1 MASRAV
7 ARLTKSVLSE
17 SVIPRVLIAKALS
30 ANAGP
35 KERIWSCSKEAD
47 QSQIGLECLKDMVI
61 DGDIQL
67 FDVREP
73 HELAS
78 LGKIP
83 KSVNIP
89 LSQVVEAFSLSPAE
103 FEQKYGVQK
112 PDVKDDNLIFH
123 CQSGR
128 RAKKAM
134 ESVKELG
141 FDKATHFSRVWS
153 EWEFYIKRRPQA
165 VQPKRPPIRR
175 ER

>member
-7 ARLTKSVLSE
+7 ARLSRSVFSQSVL
-17 SVIPRVLIAKALS
+17 PRVVIAKALS

-35 KERIWSCSKEAD
+35 RERIWSCSKEAD
-47 QSQIGLECLKDMVI
+47 PSQIGLECLKDMVV

-89 LSQVVEAFSLSPAE
+89 LSQVAEAFTMSQAE
-103 FEQKYGVQK
+103 FKQKYGVQK
-112 PDVKDDNLIFH
+112 PDVKDENLIFH

-128 RAKKAM
+128 RAKKAV

-141 FDKATHFSRVWS
+141 FNKASTFTGGWS
-153 EWEFYIKRRPQA
+153 EWEFYIKRKPQ
-165 VQPKRPPIRR
+165 PCRR
-175 ER
+175 KITSER

>member
-7 ARLTKSVLSE
+7 VRLTRSVFSQSVL
-17 SVIPRVLIAKALS
+17 PRVVIAKAIS

-35 KERIWSCSKEAD
+35 RDRIWSCSKEAD
-47 QSQIGLECLKDMVI
+47 QSQIGLECLRDMLV

-89 LSQVVEAFSLSPAE
+89 CKFLRYV
-103 FEQKYGVQK
+103 
-112 PDVKDDNLIFH
+112 
-123 CQSGR
+123 
-128 RAKKAM
+128 
-134 ESVKELG
+134 
-141 FDKATHFSRVWS
+141 
-153 EWEFYIKRRPQA
+153 
-165 VQPKRPPIRR
+165 
-175 ER
+175 

>member
-7 ARLTKSVLSE
+7 ARLTRSVFSQSVL
-17 SVIPRVLIAKALS
+17 PRVVIAKALS

-35 KERIWSCSKEAD
+35 RERIWSCHKESD
-47 QSQIGLECLKDMVI
+47 YSEIGLECLKDMVV

-89 LSQVVEAFSLSPAE
+89 CKFIHT
-103 FEQKYGVQK
+103 F
-112 PDVKDDNLIFH
+112 I
-123 CQSGR
+123 
-128 RAKKAM
+128 
-134 ESVKELG
+134 
-141 FDKATHFSRVWS
+141 
-153 EWEFYIKRRPQA
+153 
-165 VQPKRPPIRR
+165 
-175 ER
+175 